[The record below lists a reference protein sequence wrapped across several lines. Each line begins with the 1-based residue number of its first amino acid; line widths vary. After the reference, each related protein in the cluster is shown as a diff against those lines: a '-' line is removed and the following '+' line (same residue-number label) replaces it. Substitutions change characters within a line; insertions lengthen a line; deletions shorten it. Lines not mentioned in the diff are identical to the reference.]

1 VSKVL
6 LTGASGFIGRY
17 LHRQLLVAGHE
28 VVGLANRQLDAE
40 LVQCDLLDR
49 EHISRI
55 VNEVDPQII
64 IHSAALSSVTSG
76 DTIDYYKANVV
87 ASDNLFRAVQ
97 RVDGR
102 RRIVLISTAGV
113 YGNQTETCLTEDLCP
128 LPVSHYGLSKFVCER
143 MLHTMA
149 DGHDISIL
157 RPFNVIGHGQDES
170 FIVPKLVRHFVAR
183 ADAIALG
190 NIHTKR
196 DYISV
201 DLCVKSISAIL
212 ESPQSFGKVVNICSG
227 MGTSV
232 SDLIEI
238 LKRVTG
244 HNIRIDTAQNLMRRN
259 EIMTLIGS
267 TRRLHALIPPDK
279 LTEDLESSVTKML
292 QLQSVQALKPL
303 M

>member
-1 VSKVL
+1 MSKVL

-17 LHRQLLVAGHE
+17 LRRQLLDNGYE
-28 VVGLANRQLDAE
+28 VVGLANRKLDAG
-40 LVQCDLLDR
+40 LVRCDLLDR
-49 EHISRI
+49 ASISHI
-55 VNEVDPQII
+55 VKEVDPQII

-76 DTIDYYKANVV
+76 EPIDYYKANVV

-97 RVDGR
+97 LLEGK
-102 RRIVLISTAGV
+102 RRIVFISTAGV

-149 DGHDISIL
+149 DSHDISIL
-157 RPFNVIGHGQDES
+157 RPFNVIGDGQDES
-170 FIVPKLVRHFVAR
+170 FIVPKLVKHFVAQ
-183 ADAIALG
+183 ADSIELG

-201 DLCVKSISAIL
+201 DLCVKTISAIL
-212 ESPQSFGKVVNICSG
+212 ELPQSFGKVFNICSG
-227 MGTSV
+227 MGASV
-232 SDLIEI
+232 NDLLQI
-238 LKRVTG
+238 LTRLTG
-244 HNIRIDTAQNLMRRN
+244 QKIRIETTQSLMRRN

-279 LTEDLESSVTKML
+279 LAEDLESSILKML
-292 QLQSVQALKPL
+292 QHKSVQAPKPL